1 MKKENLKRVPV
12 DEGMP
17 KLTLRDVL
25 TPLFRHQ
32 RLVLFTFCGVALLG
46 ILVAWGWAA
55 RYHLAEMQVVVQQ
68 DRSDPAVTSG
78 QNAAVM
84 NNKPV
89 TTDQITS
96 EIALLQGQDMM
107 RQVAAT
113 CGLDDYWF
121 PTDVFL
127 PRDPAKRKAIKLE
140 KAATGLGRS
149 LVVEQEKTS
158 DVINVKYGKTGDPA
172 VPACV
177 LQTLSKLY
185 LAKHLELRRPAGS
198 SEFFAQQTDD
208 AKRALDAAE
217 SRVANFSQDQGVAA
231 PDVLRTYMAQQVA
244 NSEFAL
250 STAQQAIAAD
260 QQRIKEV
267 QTQLGT
273 TPERM
278 PTEQTTNSANLLL
291 QQLQSTLLAAQE
303 KRAQLVLKYDPSYPL
318 VKEADQEIADTQ
330 ATIAK
335 AQDQKYVNET
345 TDTDPT
351 YQFLRQDLA
360 KTQADLASQKATV
373 GSLASNIH
381 TMRLQ
386 MVDLD
391 KKAVE
396 QAALIRE
403 AKADE
408 SNYLLYLNKRDE
420 ERQSDALDKDRIAD
434 VAIAVPP
441 TVPIIPAHGPFLVML
456 IGFVLAFLLS
466 IGAGYLA
473 EYVDPSFRTPEEVAE
488 TLNMP
493 VLASLPRK
501 VA

>member
-1 MKKENLKRVPV
+1 MKKESLKRIP

-32 RLVLFTFCGVALLG
+32 RLVLFTFCTVALLG
-46 ILVAWGWAA
+46 IIVAWGWAA
-55 RYHLAEMQVVVQQ
+55 RYHVAEMQVFVEQ

-78 QNAAVM
+78 QNAAVI

-96 EIALLQGQDMM
+96 EIALLQGQDML
-107 RQVAAT
+107 RSVAAT
-113 CGLDDYWF
+113 CGLADSWF

-127 PRDPAKRKAIKLE
+127 PRDPAQRRAIKLQ
-140 KAATGLGRS
+140 KAAVGLGKS

-158 DVINVKYGKTGDPA
+158 DVINVKYGKTGNPE
-172 VPACV
+172 VPECV
-177 LQTLSKLY
+177 LQNLSKLY

-198 SEFFAQQTDD
+198 SNFFAQQTSQAQSALND
-208 AKRALDAAE
+208 AENRL
-217 SRVANFSQDQGVAA
+217 ANFSRDQGVAA

-244 NSEFAL
+244 NSEFSL

-267 QTQLGT
+267 QGQLAN

-278 PTEQTTNSANLLL
+278 PTEQVTNSANLLL
-291 QQLQSTLLAAQE
+291 QQLQGTLLTAQE

-330 ATIAK
+330 AAITK
-335 AQDQKYVNET
+335 AQEQKYVNQT

-373 GSLASNIH
+373 VALTGNIH
-381 TMRLQ
+381 NMRLQ

-391 KKAVE
+391 RKAV
-396 QAALIRE
+396 QQGALIRE

-408 SNYLLYLNKRDE
+408 SNYLSYLNKRDE
-420 ERQSDALDKDRIAD
+420 ERTSDALDKDRIAD

-441 TVPIIPAHGPFLVML
+441 IVPIIPAHGPFLVMF
-456 IGFVLAFLLS
+456 IGFVLALLLS
-466 IGAGYLA
+466 VGSAYLA
-473 EYVDPSFRTPEEVAE
+473 EYADPSFRTPEEVAE
-488 TLNMP
+488 TLSMP

>member
-1 MKKENLKRVPV
+1 MKKENLKNVP

-17 KLTLRDVL
+17 KMTLRDVL

-32 RLVLFTFCGVALLG
+32 RLVIFTFCSVAVLG
-46 ILVAWGWAA
+46 IIVAWGWAA
-55 RYHLAEMQVVVQQ
+55 RYHLAEMQVVVEQ

-84 NNKPV
+84 SNKPV

-96 EIALLQGQDMM
+96 EIALLQGQDML
-107 RQVAAT
+107 RSVAAT
-113 CGLDDYWF
+113 CGLDDFWF

-140 KAATGLGRS
+140 KAAVSLGRS

-158 DVINVKYGKTGDPA
+158 DVINVRYGKTGDPA

-177 LQTLSKLY
+177 LQTLTKLY

-198 SEFFAQQTDD
+198 SDFFTQQTED
-208 AKRALDAAE
+208 AKRALTDAE
-217 SRVANFSQDQGVAA
+217 SRLSNFSKDQGVAA

-244 NSEFAL
+244 NSEFSL

-260 QQRIKEV
+260 QQRIKNVEE
-267 QTQLGT
+267 QLSK

-278 PTEQTTNSANLLL
+278 PTTEVTNPANLLL
-291 QQLQSTLLAAQE
+291 QTLQSTLLAAQE
-303 KRAQLVLKYDPSYPL
+303 KRAQLVLKYDPNYPL

-330 ATIAK
+330 ASITK
-335 AQDQKYVNET
+335 AEGEKYVNQT

-351 YQFLRQDLA
+351 YSFLRQDLA

-373 GSLASNIH
+373 AALTGNIH
-381 TMRLQ
+381 NMRLQ

-420 ERQSDALDKDRIAD
+420 ERTSDALDKSRIAD

-441 TVPIIPAHGPFLVML
+441 VVPTIPAHGPFLVMF
-456 IGFVLAFLLS
+456 IGFVLALILS

-473 EYVDPSFRTPEEVAE
+473 EYADPSFRTPEEVAE
-488 TLNMP
+488 TLSMP

>member
-1 MKKENLKRVPV
+1 MRKENPKRIPV

-32 RLVLFTFCGVALLG
+32 RLVLLTFCGVALLG

-55 RYHLAEMQVVVQQ
+55 RYHLAEMQVVVEQ

-84 NNKPV
+84 SNKPV

-107 RQVAAT
+107 RSVAGT
-113 CGLDDYWF
+113 CGLDDFWF

-140 KAATGLGRS
+140 KAATSLGRS

-185 LAKHLELRRPAGS
+185 LEKHLELRRPAGS
-198 SEFFAQQTDD
+198 SEFFAQQTED
-208 AKRALDAAE
+208 AKRALDTAE
-217 SRVANFSQDQGVAA
+217 SRVANFSRDQGVAA

-244 NSEFAL
+244 NSEFSL
-250 STAQQAIAAD
+250 STAQQSIAAD

-267 QTQLGT
+267 EGQLT
-273 TPERM
+273 KTPARM
-278 PTEQTTNSANLLL
+278 PTEETTNSANLLL

-303 KRAQLVLKYDPSYPL
+303 KRAQLVLKYDPSYPP

-335 AQDQKYVNET
+335 AEDQKYVNQT

-373 GSLASNIH
+373 VALAGNIR
-381 TMRLQ
+381 TMHLQ

-403 AKADE
+403 AKANE
-408 SNYLLYLNKRDE
+408 SNYLAYLNKRDE
-420 ERQSDALDKDRIAD
+420 ERQSDALDKERIAD

-441 TVPIIPAHGPFLVML
+441 TVPVIPAHGPFLVML
-456 IGFVLAFLLS
+456 IGFVLALLLGV
-466 IGAGYLA
+466 GAGYLA
-473 EYVDPSFRTPEEVAE
+473 EYVDPSFRTPEEVAD

>member
-1 MKKENLKRVPV
+1 MKKENLKTVP

-32 RLVLFTFCGVALLG
+32 RLVIFTFCGVAMLG

-55 RYHLAEMQVVVQQ
+55 RYHLAEMQIVVEQT
-68 DRSDPAVTSG
+68 RSDPAVTSG

-107 RQVAAT
+107 RSVAAT
-113 CGLDDYWF
+113 CGLDDFWF

-140 KAATGLGRS
+140 KAAVGLGRS

-158 DVINVKYGKTGDPA
+158 D
-172 VPACV
+172 
-177 LQTLSKLY
+177 
-185 LAKHLELRRPAGS
+185 
-198 SEFFAQQTDD
+198 FFAQQTDE
-208 AKRALDAAE
+208 AKRALDDAE
-217 SRVANFSQDQGVAA
+217 SRLSNFSKDQGVAA

-244 NSEFAL
+244 NSEFSL

-260 QQRIKEV
+260 QQRVKNVTE
-267 QTQLGT
+267 QLAK
-273 TPERM
+273 TPERI
-278 PTEQTTNSANLLL
+278 PTAEVTNSSNLLL
-291 QQLQSTLLAAQE
+291 QTLESTLLAAKE

-318 VKEADQEIADTQ
+318 VKEADQEIADTE
-330 ATIAK
+330 ATITRAE
-335 AQDQKYVNET
+335 QQKYVNQT

-360 KTQADLASQKATV
+360 KTQADLASQRATV
-373 GSLASNIH
+373 GALTNNIRNMH
-381 TMRLQ
+381 LQ

-403 AKADE
+403 AKANE

-420 ERQSDALDKDRIAD
+420 ERTSDALDRDRIAD

-441 TVPIIPAHGPFLVML
+441 VVPTIPAHGPFLVMF
-456 IGFVLAFLLS
+456 IGFVLALILS
-466 IGAGYLA
+466 LGAGYLA

-488 TLNMP
+488 TLSMP